1 MLGNNYFPFSTE
13 MRLDNISK
21 AEKDLSKD
29 IKVEAAR
36 RKTFSNSSLYADPMM
51 RDQLWDMAADG
62 LYLKCTQ

>member
-13 MRLDNISK
+13 TKLDNILK

-36 RKTFSNSSLYADPMM
+36 RKTFSDSSLYADPMM